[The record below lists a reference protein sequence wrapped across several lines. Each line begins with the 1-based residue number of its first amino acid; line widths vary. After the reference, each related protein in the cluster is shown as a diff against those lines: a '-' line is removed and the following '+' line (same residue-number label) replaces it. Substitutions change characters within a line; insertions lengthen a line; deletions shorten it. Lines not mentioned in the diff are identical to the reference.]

1 MNALNAD
8 LHCHSTASD
17 GTLAPAG
24 VVRRAHANGVD
35 LLALTDHDELLGIA
49 EAAAEAADLGLRF
62 VPGVE
67 ISVSWL
73 DQTLHIVGLGVDPA
87 NEALAAGLAKVRGGC
102 DGRAMLIGEEL
113 ARIGIHGA
121 FQGALRYVGNPA
133 LVSRAHFARYL
144 VEIGI
149 AKNVHDVFLHYLARG
164 KPGYVEHVWAT
175 LEDAVGWIKGAGGLA
190 VIAHPGR
197 YRLGNAE
204 MHILFEQFRDLGG
217 EAVEVSCGAHD
228 GGQLLAFARMARKYG
243 LLASRASDF
252 HGPEDSPID
261 LGRASPLPPDLTPVW
276 TRLA

>member
-17 GTLAPAG
+17 GTLAPAD

-87 NEALAAGLAKVRGGC
+87 NEALVAGLAKVRGGR

-228 GGQLLAFARMARKYG
+228 GGQVLAFARMARKYG

>member
-17 GTLAPAG
+17 GTLSPVE

-49 EAAAEAADLGLRF
+49 DAAAEAADIGLRF

-87 NEALAAGLAKVRGGC
+87 IQALISGLAQVRGGR
-102 DGRAMLIGEEL
+102 DGRAMRIGDEL

-121 FQGALRYVGNPA
+121 FEGALRYVGNPA
-133 LVSRAHFARYL
+133 LVTRAHFARYL
-144 VEIGI
+144 VEIGV

-190 VIAHPGR
+190 VVAHPGR
-197 YRLGNAE
+197 YRLSCAE
-204 MHILFEQFRDLGG
+204 MNMLFEQFRDLGG

>member
-1 MNALNAD
+1 
-8 LHCHSTASD
+8 
-17 GTLAPAG
+17 
-24 VVRRAHANGVD
+24 
-35 LLALTDHDELLGIA
+35 
-49 EAAAEAADLGLRF
+49 
-62 VPGVE
+62 
-67 ISVSWL
+67 
-73 DQTLHIVGLGVDPA
+73 
-87 NEALAAGLAKVRGGC
+87 
-102 DGRAMLIGEEL
+102 
-113 ARIGIHGA
+113 
-121 FQGALRYVGNPA
+121 LRYVGNPA

-144 VEIGI
+144 VEIGV

-197 YRLGNAE
+197 YRLSCAE
-204 MHILFEQFRDLGG
+204 MNMLFEQFRDLGG

-261 LGRASPLPPDLTPVW
+261 LGRAPAAARSHAGVDAPGVVTSFC
-276 TRLA
+276 

>member
-17 GTLAPAG
+17 GTLAPAD
-24 VVRRAHANGVD
+24 VVRRAHTNGVD

-87 NEALAAGLAKVRGGC
+87 NEALAAGLAKVRGGR

>member
-17 GTLAPAG
+17 GTLAPAD

-49 EAAAEAADLGLRF
+49 EAASEAADLGLRF

-87 NEALAAGLAKVRGGC
+87 NEALAAGLAKVRGGR